1 MKPYVKK
8 LLGESLSSSDTS
20 LSDTDWSQTLDS
32 IDSISSLD
40 SLRSSDDSVA

>member
-8 LLGESLSSSDTS
+8 LLGESLSSDTS

-32 IDSISSLD
+32 IDSLSSLD